1 MWIIIVISVMQYLRQ
16 DVLAQ
21 IMDLGLKIGLE
32 RFYAPVEESTG
43 EDMDSSLQFSK
54 EWKQ

>member
-1 MWIIIVISVMQYLRQ
+1 MISVMQYLRQ